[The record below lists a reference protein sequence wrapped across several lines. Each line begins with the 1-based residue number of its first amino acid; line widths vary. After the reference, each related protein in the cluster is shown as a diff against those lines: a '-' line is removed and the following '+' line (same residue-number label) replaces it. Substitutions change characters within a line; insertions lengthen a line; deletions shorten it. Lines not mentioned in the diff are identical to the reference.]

1 MARLCLLLTL
11 IASAAAAPSL
21 DVVFSKDSTSYTI
34 AVGGKTWFNSGPTF
48 LDAFSTADGTLK
60 LVSATTGKAAARQ
73 PAIGDGTVVTQ
84 TWLAGKVHYV
94 TATEV
99 FPSNFHDQGHL
110 GTVIFT
116 QSFPDGLGAPTQRYD
131 RGTLSGSCRCTGL
144 WKGRKGRVWSRN
156 GVQRGARIERV
167 VGGRSHPLGLPKT
180 VLP

>member
-1 MARLCLLLTL
+1 MARHFLLLTL

-131 RGTLSGSCRCTGL
+131 TEPYRDPVGAQA
-144 WKGRKGRVWSRN
+144 RV
-156 GVQRGARIERV
+156 
-167 VGGRSHPLGLPKT
+167 
-180 VLP
+180 

>member
-1 MARLCLLLTL
+1 MVRLCLLLTL
-11 IASAAAAPSL
+11 VASAAAAPSL
-21 DVVFSKDSTSYTI
+21 DVVFSSDSTSYTI

-99 FPSNFHDQGHL
+99 FPSN

-116 QSFPDGLGAPTQRYD
+116 QSFPDGLGAPTLRYD
-131 RGTLSGSCRCTGL
+131 TGPCRIL
-144 WKGRKGRVWSRN
+144 
-156 GVQRGARIERV
+156 
-167 VGGRSHPLGLPKT
+167 
-180 VLP
+180 